1 MSDVGLRNENHS
13 TNPQSDI
20 RHPHWCFMASLTYIQ
35 LLGGNRSF
43 RRLWLGQVVSELGN
57 WFNFIAGLGLVR
69 AVSGG
74 APEVTAALLVSR
86 IAPFALFAPIAG
98 ALVDRWSR
106 RKVMIVADIVRAVFA
121 LGFLLVEKPEH
132 LWFAYLCS
140 VVMALFTALF
150 EAAKNAATPNIT
162 GDEGLLAG
170 NALMFSSRFLLMAI
184 GAALGGWTSD
194 IFGYQSAF
202 IVNSLSFLVS
212 AYSVWLI
219 SEGEMKQTEREKAS
233 GQKGLAQVQTD
244 IKEGW
249 KFILSHR
256 LVGAIVLV
264 NIVWATGGGMTN
276 LISDQLGS
284 VVFAN
289 EGWLKGERAIA
300 ALWTAAGLGLFIG
313 MLLVHRVATYI
324 ELHKLTVPFIGWTLF
339 AHGIIFG
346 LAGFMPSI
354 WLACLLYLVSR
365 ALLGVEY
372 AVQDTMLMR
381 LIPDNLRGRVG
392 ISDRA
397 AEVSVMSLST
407 YIAGYALHII
417 SPQKLTLISGLL
429 AASPG
434 IMWLLFFASGKL
446 TLPQFRE
453 KKEKEEKD
461 DAASEQA
468 LATS

>member
-1 MSDVGLRNENHS
+1 
-13 TNPQSDI
+13 
-20 RHPHWCFMASLTYIQ
+20 MASLTYVQ
-35 LLGGNRSF
+35 LLSGNRSF

-69 AVSGG
+69 TVSGG

-106 RKVMIVADIVRAVFA
+106 RTVMIVADLVRTVFA
-121 LGFLLVEKPEH
+121 LGFLLVESPKH

-140 VVMALFTALF
+140 IIMALFTALF

-184 GAALGGWTSD
+184 GSALGGWASD

-202 IVNSLSFLVS
+202 IINSLSFLVS

-219 SEGEMKQTEREKAS
+219 AESEMKQTESKKVS
-233 GQKGLAQVQTD
+233 GQKRLARVQTD

-249 KFILSHR
+249 KFILSHP
-256 LVGAIVLV
+256 LVGTIVLV

-289 EGWLKGERAIA
+289 GGWLKGERAIA

-313 MLLVHRVATYI
+313 MLLAHRVATYI

-339 AHGIIFG
+339 AHGIVFG

-354 WLACLLYLVSR
+354 WLACLLYLISR
-365 ALLGVEY
+365 TLLGVEY
-372 AVQDTMLMR
+372 AVQETMLMR
-381 LIPDNLRGRVG
+381 LVPDNLRGRVG
-392 ISDRA
+392 TSDRA
-397 AEVSVMSLST
+397 AEISVMSLST
-407 YIAGYALHII
+407 FIAGYALHVIT
-417 SPQKLTLISGLL
+417 PRTLTLVSGLL
-429 AASPG
+429 ASSPG
-434 IMWLLFFASGKL
+434 IMWLLLFASRKL
-446 TLPQFRE
+446 TMPQF
-453 KKEKEEKD
+453 KEKAEKEKKD
-461 DAASEQA
+461 DATSEQA